1 MIRLV
6 LIALVIAA
14 LVFLVVKIAREVK
27 SANVDWTGV
36 TFIIGFIAIA
46 FYLRHAT
53 GLV

>member
-1 MIRLV
+1 MIRLI
-6 LIALVIAA
+6 LIALMISA
-14 LVFLVVKIAREVK
+14 LAFLVMKIAREVK
-27 SANVDWTGV
+27 GANVDWTGV